1 MSETTAQAIAL
12 IIYFVAMIIIGLWGY
27 QRTDDLDDYML
38 AGRNLPPAVAALS
51 AGASDMSG
59 WLLLGLPGAI
69 YATGL
74 VEFWIAIGLTI
85 GAYLNWVF
93 IAPRLRTYTEVSR
106 NSITVPSFLDN
117 RLRDKSRLL
126 RIVSGII
133 IFTFF
138 TFYVS
143 SGMVSGGKFFDSS
156 FGMEYHLG
164 MVLVAGIVVLYTLVG
179 GFLAVSWTDAVQ
191 GTMMALAL
199 VMIPIVAVA
208 EFAGGTGDLFSK
220 AAEVNPNIFSFFAG
234 TTVLAIVSNLAWGL
248 GYFGQPHIIVRFM
261 ALRGPKDAKA
271 GRRIG
276 IGWMLLSVIGTA
288 LVAIVGVGYF
298 GGRGEEL
305 ADPETVFIALGKVLF
320 HPLISGFLL
329 AAVLAAIMSTIS
341 SQLLVTSSALVED
354 IYRVFSKAPDRLTE
368 KRMVLYGRVAV
379 LGVSVL
385 AAILA
390 WNPDASILK
399 LVSFAWAGFGGS
411 FGPVIVLSL
420 FWRKLTAQG
429 ALAGLIVGAVTVVV
443 WGKLLSGGIFDLYE
457 ILPAFLLALL
467 AAWGVSRATYQQDE
481 EIEAEF
487 NEAARLAKA
496 G

>member
-12 IIYFVAMIIIGLWGY
+12 IIYFVGMIIIGLWGY

-59 WLLLGLPGAI
+59 WLLMGLPGAI
-69 YATGL
+69 YASGL

-93 IAPRLRTYTEVSR
+93 VAPRLRTYTEVAN

-117 RLRDKSRLL
+117 RLRDHTRML

-133 IFTFF
+133 IFVFF

-143 SGMVSGGKFFDSS
+143 SGMVAGGKFFDSS
-156 FGMEYHLG
+156 FGMDYQLG

-191 GTMMALAL
+191 GTMMFLAL
-199 VMIPIVAVA
+199 VSIPIVAMM
-208 EFAGGTGDLFSK
+208 EFSGGPSELF
-220 AAEVNPNIFSFFAG
+220 ATANTQNPNLYKMLMG
-234 TTVLAIVSNLAWGL
+234 TSVIAVVSNLAWGL

-261 ALRGPKDAKA
+261 ALRGPKDARF

-276 IGWMLLSVIGTA
+276 IGWMLISVIGA
-288 LVAIVGVGYF
+288 AFVAVVGLGYF
-298 GGRGEEL
+298 AGEGEVL
-305 ADPETVFIALGKVLF
+305 EDPETVFIALGKVLF
-320 HPLISGFLL
+320 HPMVSGFIL

-354 IYRVFSKAPDRLTE
+354 IYKVFSRSKKELTE

-379 LGVSVL
+379 LAV
-385 AAILA
+385 AILA
-390 WNPDASILK
+390 AFLAWDPDSTILS
-399 LVSFAWAGFGGS
+399 LVGFAWAGFGGS
-411 FGPVIVLSL
+411 FGSIILL
-420 FWRKLTAQG
+420 ALYWRGLTNYG
-429 ALAGLIVGAVTVVV
+429 ALAGMIVGAVTVVV
-443 WGKLLSGGIFDLYE
+443 WGKWLHGGIFDLYE
-457 ILPAFLLALL
+457 ILPAFLLAALT
-467 AAWGVSRATYQQDE
+467 AVVVSKLTYQEDSDVL
-481 EIEAEF
+481 AEF
-487 NEAARLAKA
+487 EEAARMAKA
-496 G
+496 R